1 MQPFDMD
8 GNAEYKCMIQEKTG
22 SLEPVFC
29 LPFIFLRN
37 RKHYIDK
44 QKNGKREKRDCIFV

>member
-1 MQPFDMD
+1 
-8 GNAEYKCMIQEKTG
+8 
-22 SLEPVFC
+22 

-44 QKNGKREKRDCIFV
+44 QKNGKREKRDCIFRVK